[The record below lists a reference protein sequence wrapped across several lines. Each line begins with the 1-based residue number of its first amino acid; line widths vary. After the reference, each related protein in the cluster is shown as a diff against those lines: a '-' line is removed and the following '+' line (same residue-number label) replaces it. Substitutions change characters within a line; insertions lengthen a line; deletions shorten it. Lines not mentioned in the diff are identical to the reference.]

1 MIQYDKWY
9 TSSSGDGFSL
19 TLKGVVTSLV
29 PIVIWIA
36 GHYNI
41 PITDNE
47 IIELINQAFVAASGF
62 MILYGLGRKIY
73 YKFNK

>member
-1 MIQYDKWY
+1 MSQYNKWY
-9 TSSSGDGFSL
+9 QSSSGEGVSL
-19 TLKGVVTSLV
+19 TLKGIVTSLV

-41 PITDNE
+41 PVTDNE
-47 IIELINQAFVAASGF
+47 IMELINQAFVAASGF

-73 YKFNK
+73 YKFKK